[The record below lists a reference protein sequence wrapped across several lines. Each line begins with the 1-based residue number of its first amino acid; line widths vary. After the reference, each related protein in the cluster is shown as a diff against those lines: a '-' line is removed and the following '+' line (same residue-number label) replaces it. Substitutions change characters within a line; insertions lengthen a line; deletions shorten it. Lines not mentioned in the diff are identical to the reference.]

1 MTPIVVWYLNR
12 ATGLVSLALMTLTVL
27 LGVAVQR
34 QVRLPGLPRFG
45 VVALHRN
52 VSLISALLL
61 LTHIGAAVVDSY
73 VSIGPTA
80 VLVPF
85 VAGWHPI
92 AVGLGTL
99 AVDLLLL
106 VILTSLVRGRI
117 PVRLWRGVHWTS
129 YLLWPLAFL
138 HGLNAGTDLRSG
150 WVLGL
155 ALVCAGA
162 VGAAAAAAWTG
173 RRTPAAAD
181 RARAALAETRSALAR
196 GARTAVFRNR

>member
-1 MTPIVVWYLNR
+1 MTPIAVWYLNR
-12 ATGLVSLALMTLTVL
+12 ATGIVSLVLMTLTVL

-61 LTHIGAAVVDSY
+61 ATHITTAVVDSY
-73 VSIGPTA
+73 VSIGPLA
-80 VLVPF
+80 ALVPF
-85 VAGWHPI
+85 VAGWRPA

-99 AVDLLLL
+99 AIDLLLL
-106 VILTSLVRGRI
+106 IVLTSLVRGRI
-117 PVRLWRGVHWTS
+117 PVRLWRGIHWTS

-138 HGLNAGTDLRSG
+138 HGLTAGTDARSG

-155 ALVCAGA
+155 VLLCAGA
-162 VGAAAAAAWTG
+162 VGVAAAAAWTG
-173 RRTPAAAD
+173 RRTPAAE
-181 RARAALAETRSALAR
+181 RAAAALAETRSALAR